1 MYQNLAISS
10 GRSDLYLWCNVA
22 QIVLQVVVILLFKPL
37 GLTVMVVAYSAFLIL
52 WLLAWHIVAKRLIG
66 LSLRHTFADIVPFML
81 IAAAV
86 MVATHY
92 LTLWLSGYVVVLI
105 ARVVIA
111 ALLYVGAMRLFHA
124 EIMSECIAYFK
135 KKR

>member
-1 MYQNLAISS
+1 M
-10 GRSDLYLWCNVA
+10 WCNVA

-37 GLTVMVVAYSAFLIL
+37 GLTVMVVAYSVFLIL